1 MQFHQMKATLKKEV
15 SCPLCQN
22 ILSSERSLL
31 SHTRFVHERSERY
44 QCKTCEKLLS
54 SSLALK
60 GHNLR
65 HENFHNF
72 ICVVCDKKFSQK
84 VHLKSHML
92 LHSGTKPH
100 KCPFCA
106 NTYVD
111 KNRMQDH
118 IHNLHEEAKL
128 DNFKCDNCQKLFKYR
143 IAPSHKI
150 VCETLDY
157 SDTQIVCRL
166 CGEKLT
172 SISVKDHWKLH
183 SNKIQSLKCSFC
195 EKVFIQPVHKRA
207 HEKSVH
213 HKIKEFGC
221 KICPQRFAKSP
232 SVEAHMKTQHQDK
245 TYKCQFCTSSF
256 KLKSSLTD
264 HQKFHDATRRFAC
277 EVCGLRFHKKE
288 LLHTHR
294 GVHAKEKVP
303 CSKCNMELKSRVG
316 LVRHDREQHQKD
328 IEWVSCKECNYRSKR
343 SLKRHTKVVHMR
355 TG

>member
-15 SCPLCQN
+15 SCPLCQK
-22 ILSSERSLL
+22 ILSSEISLL

-100 KCPFCA
+100 KCPFCD

-111 KNRMQDH
+111 KSRMQDH
-118 IHNLHEEAKL
+118 IHNIHEEAKL

-183 SNKIQSLKCSFC
+183 SNKIQHFRPMTDMTDWYWNMTDIWLIHQMLMLMLIILTRITTTRIIITITITIIISITTAIIIIYRSN
-195 EKVFIQPVHKRA
+195 
-207 HEKSVH
+207 H
-213 HKIKEFGC
+213 HYNHLEQDDDEF
-221 KICPQRFAKSP
+221 AS
-232 SVEAHMKTQHQDK
+232 E
-245 TYKCQFCTSSF
+245 
-256 KLKSSLTD
+256 
-264 HQKFHDATRRFAC
+264 QKFWFPSFSTLASSTFN
-277 EVCGLRFHKKE
+277 KE
-288 LLHTHR
+288 SSSSQILYI
-294 GVHAKEKVP
+294 
-303 CSKCNMELKSRVG
+303 SS
-316 LVRHDREQHQKD
+316 
-328 IEWVSCKECNYRSKR
+328 
-343 SLKRHTKVVHMR
+343 
-355 TG
+355 